1 MRKIVLVLIFLLI
14 GCGGGSGSSATAPSN
29 KGSAPIIS
37 SLYYSP
43 ATASYLEGGGAVTVY
58 VYLDFIDADGD
69 IDTISSYGLQLDGV
83 TIKTTTSTL
92 SNMSGKTSG
101 TITGISAIPTVTRG
115 TLTYTGWVTDKQG
128 NESNKLT
135 ATFVIG

>member
-1 MRKIVLVLIFLLI
+1 MRKIVLVLMFLLI
-14 GCGGGSGSSATAPSN
+14 GCGGGSGSSVTGPST

-43 ATASYLEGGGAVTVY
+43 ATASYLQGGGAVTVY
-58 VYLDFIDADGD
+58 VYVDYIDADGD
-69 IDTISSYGLQLDGV
+69 IDIISTYGLQLDGV

-92 SNMSGKTSG
+92 SGMSGRTSG
-101 TITGISAIPTVTRG
+101 TMALLGVLPSVTRG

-128 NESNKLT
+128 NDSNKLT
-135 ATFVIG
+135 ATFVIS

>member
-37 SLYYSP
+37 NLYYSP
-43 ATASYLEGGGAVTVY
+43 ATASYLQGGGAVTVY
-58 VYLDFIDADGD
+58 AYLDYIDADGD
-69 IDTISSYGLQLDGV
+69 IDTGSSYGLQLDGV

-101 TITGISAIPTVTRG
+101 TMSLVSAIPTLTRG
-115 TLTYTGWVTDKQG
+115 TLTYTVWVTDKQG
-128 NESNKLT
+128 NNSNQVT
-135 ATFVIG
+135 ATFTVN